1 MTHEASFEIR
11 TAQDFLHEM
20 VIPQYNDFISKNS
33 SSRYALTAIILAYH
47 MYEWV
52 HGAGKF
58 CPQHFQTTYP
68 NDQGLTEKFDL
79 ARKITNGTKHFL
91 PKVQTQ
97 TQSGFSSGF
106 SNAFAR
112 PLNVI
117 LNDGSMLSVDD
128 LLRDIVEFW
137 KKLDKCGGL

>member
-11 TAQDFLHEM
+11 TAQDFLREM

-52 HGAGKF
+52 HCGRKF
-58 CPQHFQTTYP
+58 CPQFFKAKYP
-68 NDQGLTEKFDL
+68 NDTGLVEKFDL
-79 ARKITNGTKHFL
+79 ARKITNGTKHFVS
-91 PKVQTQ
+91 KVRTQ
-97 TQSGFSSGF
+97 TQSGFSSEF